1 MDVRVDIL
9 NQEEA
14 IEICKRYLLGDKY
27 RSLYF
32 INAHCYNV
40 SKIDDVYRK
49 SLIKSDLVL
58 NDGIGMKIGLR
69 LFNIKEKENMNGTD
83 FIPKLLEAAIGL
95 GSKIYLLGSKEE
107 VIKEV
112 EVKLRNKFP
121 KCNIVGYHSGY
132 FDNDEE
138 IVNDINKS
146 KAELLIVGM
155 GVPLQEKWLYLNSQ
169 KLSNVK
175 LSVAGGAIFD
185 FMSNKVRRAPKI
197 IRKLK
202 MEWIFRLLLEP
213 KRLWRRY
220 LIGNFK
226 FVYYIVKGRIR
237 IN

>member
-1 MDVRVDIL
+1 
-9 NQEEA
+9 
-14 IEICKRYLLGDKY
+14 
-27 RSLYF
+27 
-32 INAHCYNV
+32 
-40 SKIDDVYRK
+40 
-49 SLIKSDLVL
+49 
-58 NDGIGMKIGLR
+58 MKIEHKNYTIR
-69 LFNIKEKENMNGTD
+69 E
-83 FIPKLLEAAIGL
+83 
-95 GSKIYLLGSKEE
+95 
-107 VIKEV
+107 
-112 EVKLRNKFP
+112 
-121 KCNIVGYHSGY
+121 IVNGY

-138 IVNDINKS
+138 IVNDINNS